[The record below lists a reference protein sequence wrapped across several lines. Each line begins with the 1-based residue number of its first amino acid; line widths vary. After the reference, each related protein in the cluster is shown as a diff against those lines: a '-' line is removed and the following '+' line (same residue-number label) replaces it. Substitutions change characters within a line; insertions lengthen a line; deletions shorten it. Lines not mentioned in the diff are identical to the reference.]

1 MVKQKP
7 DSGDSDVRE
16 SILHLLSGARAASV
30 NTSKTEKKVVSHQ
43 SQLEMAVDNWK
54 VNGKAQMSVLKLYR
68 ALMRSAAL
76 GLSDSE
82 LLKIVPKENVQK
94 ALGFYSDLIKV
105 VEADI
110 MVMAQAAD
118 VAEGQSL
125 VGQTARD
132 AIVEALQVAVKKGDK
147 AEQERLLIEL
157 TKL

>member
-1 MVKQKP
+1 
-7 DSGDSDVRE
+7 
-16 SILHLLSGARAASV
+16 
-30 NTSKTEKKVVSHQ
+30 
-43 SQLEMAVDNWK
+43 
-54 VNGKAQMSVLKLYR
+54 MSVLKLYR